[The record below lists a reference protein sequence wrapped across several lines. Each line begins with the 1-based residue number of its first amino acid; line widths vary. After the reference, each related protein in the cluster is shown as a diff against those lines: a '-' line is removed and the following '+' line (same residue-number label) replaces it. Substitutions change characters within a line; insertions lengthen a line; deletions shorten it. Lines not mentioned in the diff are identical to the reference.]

1 MGVLASFVDNA
12 AEDEGYFRSAAAA
25 LAAARFRQ
33 ARGRWPTTLDELVP
47 EYLAAVPRDPCDLRP
62 LRLARRP
69 DGIVIYGV
77 GRNGTDDGGDV
88 GGGPSKARDVGLRLW
103 DVAQR
108 RQPSLPSKAADGGK
122 AGQ

>member
-1 MGVLASFVDNA
+1 MDMFVKYLDNV

-25 LAAARFRQ
+25 LAAEQFRQ

-108 RQPSLPSKAADGGK
+108 RQPPLAAAGGK
-122 AGQ
+122 AGP